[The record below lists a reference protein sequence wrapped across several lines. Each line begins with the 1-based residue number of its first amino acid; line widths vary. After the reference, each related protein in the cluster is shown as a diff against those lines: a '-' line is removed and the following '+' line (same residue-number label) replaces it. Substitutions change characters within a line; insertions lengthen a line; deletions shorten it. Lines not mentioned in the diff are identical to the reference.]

1 MYNCAQVALASKD
14 VYKKMF
20 WVQSLMDAA
29 ALIVAPTNYH
39 HTTNRSSRDTIL
51 SHIIILNYQKTTTFL
66 SGPAFSPNSVK
77 FVLCCHQMVQTAL
90 RPVLG
95 SW

>member
-29 ALIVAPTNYH
+29 ALIVASTNYH
-39 HTTNRSSRDTIL
+39 ITYRYYLIPLYNSY
-51 SHIIILNYQKTTTFL
+51 SHKEY
-66 SGPAFSPNSVK
+66 
-77 FVLCCHQMVQTAL
+77 
-90 RPVLG
+90 
-95 SW
+95 

>member
-51 SHIIILNYQKTTTFL
+51 IHIIFLN
-66 SGPAFSPNSVK
+66 
-77 FVLCCHQMVQTAL
+77 
-90 RPVLG
+90 
-95 SW
+95 

>member
-1 MYNCAQVALASKD
+1 MDLYLCVYLTNTNTNTNMYNCAQVALASKD

-39 HTTNRSSRDTIL
+39 HTTNRSFPYAIL
-51 SHIIILNYQKTTTFL
+51 IHIIFFN
-66 SGPAFSPNSVK
+66 
-77 FVLCCHQMVQTAL
+77 
-90 RPVLG
+90 
-95 SW
+95 